1 MESCV
6 NVVIEI
12 PIGSK
17 IKYEYHQDTLV
28 VDRVLSMEY
37 PGNYGYVD
45 KTLALDGD
53 ALDVILLVDYPLQIG
68 CRVQCRVVGMLRME
82 DEEGIDHKLLAVP
95 SIDPAFDAWNDIAD
109 IPEARVRAMTRFFA
123 EYKLA
128 DSTRWSRVD
137 GVVGAAE
144 ALEVLGEARQRFRS

>member
-1 MESCV
+1 MDSSV
-6 NVVIEI
+6 NVIIEI

-17 IKYEYHQDTLV
+17 IKYEYHRETLV
-28 VDRVLSMEY
+28 VDRVLSMAY

-53 ALDVILLVDYPLQIG
+53 ALDVVLLVAYPLHIG

-95 SIDPAFDAWNDIAD
+95 SMDPAFDSVRDINDV
-109 IPEARVRAMTRFFA
+109 PEDQVRELTRFFS
-123 EYKLA
+123 EYKLS

-137 GVVGAAE
+137 GVVGVAE
-144 ALEVLGEARQRFRS
+144 ALVVLGEARQRFRS